1 MEDVSLFILS
11 LSHCIHAFFNVF
23 FEKAKWSAVDAH
35 IYGVHWHCVFFRGI
49 YASPEI
55 KQSERG
61 STPQKVS
68 LFHHVSNWDDTHPV
82 CLFSITHES
91 FDIKLF
97 SVV

>member
-1 MEDVSLFILS
+1 MLFQRL
-11 LSHCIHAFFNVF
+11 

-61 STPQKVS
+61 STPQEVS
-68 LFHHVSNWDDTHPV
+68 LFHHVSNWAGTHPV